1 MKHYHVSFLVV
12 YDDVV
17 EAETPE
23 EAADIAMDNCQYD
36 VEGNSGAYVVCEE
49 TGEEFDLR

>member
-23 EAADIAMDNCQYD
+23 EAADLAMDYCQYD
-36 VEGNSGAYVVCEE
+36 VDGGAYVVCEE